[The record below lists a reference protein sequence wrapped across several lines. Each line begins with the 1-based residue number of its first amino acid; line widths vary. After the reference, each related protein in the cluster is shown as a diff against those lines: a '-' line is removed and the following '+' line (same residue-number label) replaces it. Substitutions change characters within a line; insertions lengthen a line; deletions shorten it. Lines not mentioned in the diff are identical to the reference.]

1 MKHDGE
7 PIKSKYGKTLK
18 IFVIL
23 LDKSMHSSR
32 AVCALWSTFKL
43 SSTAPP
49 LNNDNNNN
57 NKKYRSKST
66 KLNHW
71 LREQQPK
78 NCVKIRWA
86 DIISCVVLLVIWD
99 RKASNLPPSPPPFNP
114 QSEKKKMM
122 KREDSEKA
130 EISNNSSDKWKWFN
144 DLLPV
149 FFHSDNLHEARSSRM
164 SKF

>member
-1 MKHDGE
+1 MVSQLKANMERHW
-7 PIKSKYGKTLK
+7 KY
-18 IFVIL
+18 L
-23 LDKSMHSSR
+23 LFFLINQCIVPARYVHFDP
-32 AVCALWSTFKL
+32 L
-43 SSTAPP
+43 SNCQVRPLPSITTTATTTK
-49 LNNDNNNN
+49 
-57 NKKYRSKST
+57 KKYRSKST

-86 DIISCVVLLVIWD
+86 DIIFCVVLLVIWD

-114 QSEKKKMM
+114 QSEKKMM

-130 EISNNSSDKWKWFN
+130 EISNNSSDKWKWSN